1 MADEPE
7 VSLDALSASFARLF
21 RQEEEP
27 SGEQAATAESLSPTS
42 SAPLAAENEPLP
54 AEDTASGD
62 VSPRSI
68 LEAMLFVGSPDNA
81 PLSAERAAS
90 VMRGVE
96 PAEIHELVEELNQ
109 QYDAQDSPYQIR
121 SEGAGYRL
129 ALRPKFERLRD
140 KFYGRVRQVRLS
152 QAAIEVLAIVAYN
165 EPLTSE
171 EVSRL
176 RGAPSG
182 SVLSQLV
189 RRQLLWIERPQEQP
203 QSPKYYTTQR
213 FLNLFGLASRADLP
227 QAKELD

>member
-1 MADEPE
+1 MAEESE

-21 RQEEEP
+21 GQESDP
-27 SGEQAATAESLSPTS
+27 AVAQDLGETADGASTESMPVSASAVDQDVAS
-42 SAPLAAENEPLP
+42 S
-54 AEDTASGD
+54 D

-96 PAEIHELVEELNQ
+96 AEEIHDLVAELNHE
-109 QYDAQDSPYQIR
+109 YEANGSAYLIR

-129 ALRPKFERLRD
+129 TLRPKFERLRD

-152 QAAIEVLAIVAYN
+152 QASIEVLAIVAYN
-165 EPLTSE
+165 EPLTSD
-171 EVSRL
+171 EVAKL
-176 RGAPSG
+176 RGVPSAA
-182 SVLSQLV
+182 VLSQLV
-189 RRQLLWIERPQEQP
+189 RRQLLRIERPDEQP
-203 QSPKYYTTQR
+203 QTPRYYTTQR
-213 FLNLFGLASRADLP
+213 FLSLFGLESRADLP

>member
-1 MADEPE
+1 VGFARQLVALTTIRYGIGE
-7 VSLDALSASFARLF
+7 SLDRGDAP
-21 RQEEEP
+21 E
-27 SGEQAATAESLSPTS
+27 AA
-42 SAPLAAENEPLP
+42 AAVV
-54 AEDTASGD
+54 

-96 PAEIHELVEELNQ
+96 AAEIHELVEQLNRD
-109 QYDAQDSPYQIR
+109 YDAAGAPYTIR
-121 SEGAGYRL
+121 SDGPGYRL
-129 ALRPKFERLRD
+129 TLRPRFERLRD

-182 SVLSQLV
+182 GVLSQLV
-189 RRQLLWIERPQEQP
+189 RRQLVRIERSEGEPQA
-203 QSPKYYTTQR
+203 PKHYTTQR
-213 FLNLFGLASRADLP
+213 FLSLFGLESRADLP